1 MERAEHSGNDQG
13 KECIAYDT
21 DRLEERAG
29 HVVSKARKSVIG
41 TPYMFPPRSLICIV
55 TTASP
60 IHTIA
65 KTPEKTAVFWSLD
78 EGIDSNKLR
87 SRQNIN
93 GPLH

>member
-1 MERAEHSGNDQG
+1 MIQIDWKNELGMSLAKPG
-13 KECIAYDT
+13 KSIF
-21 DRLEERAG
+21 G
-29 HVVSKARKSVIG
+29 M
-41 TPYMFPPRSLICIV
+41 PYMFPPRSLICIV

-60 IHTIA
+60 IHTMA

-78 EGIDSNKLR
+78 EGIDSSKLR